1 MVDRCRALAGMCLS
15 GLVVVSSEALQ
26 KQRDAGALVA
36 GVVVTV
42 VAAGFLVHLLWRSRR
57 LMNG

>member
-1 MVDRCRALAGMCLS
+1 MCLS